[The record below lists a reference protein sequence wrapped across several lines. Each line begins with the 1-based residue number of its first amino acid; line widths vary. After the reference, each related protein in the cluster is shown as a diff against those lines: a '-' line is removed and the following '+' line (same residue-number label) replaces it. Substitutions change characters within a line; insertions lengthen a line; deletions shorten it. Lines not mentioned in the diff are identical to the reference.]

1 MLVSLLVVLPPYC
14 NKTNRGISPVLDV
27 SETLWRY
34 SLDVGPLFPNNFE
47 FLYVCQSVNWYILLL
62 KLDKLVVLPALE
74 EISV

>member
-1 MLVSLLVVLPPYC
+1 MGY
-14 NKTNRGISPVLDV
+14 V

-34 SLDVGPLFPNNFE
+34 SLDVGTLFPNNFE
-47 FLYVCQSVNWYILLL
+47 FLYVRQSVNWYILLL

>member
-1 MLVSLLVVLPPYC
+1 MLVSLLVGLPPYC
-14 NKTNRGISPVLDV
+14 NKTNRGISLVLDV

-34 SLDVGPLFPNNFE
+34 SLDVGPLFQNNVY
-47 FLYVCQSVNWYILLL
+47 FLSVCHSVNWYILLL